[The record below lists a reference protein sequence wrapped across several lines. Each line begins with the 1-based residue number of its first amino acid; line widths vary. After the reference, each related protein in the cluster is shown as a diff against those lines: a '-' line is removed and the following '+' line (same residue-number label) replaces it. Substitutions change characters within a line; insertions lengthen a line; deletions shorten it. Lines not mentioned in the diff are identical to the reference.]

1 MEKVYYFVISEY
13 HKCGEFAYFDELAF
27 ATRKQAK
34 NFLSKYRN
42 GYPFINAKVRKITES
57 KLKEQ
62 AKKWGCIVV
71 NFYNMKKHQKNEMV
85 YIEY

>member
-34 NFLSKYRN
+34 NFLNKYRN

-62 AKKWGCIVV
+62 AKEYGVISVC
-71 NFYNMKKHQKNEMV
+71 FYRIEKHQKNEIT